1 MQTYH
6 DNPFEVS
13 RNQGDPD
20 LNDYYDA
27 VPAPSRSGGAF
38 NNIPLSVVPPSAG
51 ASVPYRSLN
60 GQSTDDLASGPPI
73 NRYGANPTNTRGF
86 GMASAGYS
94 PMGNDLNSGSHEP
107 KLGAYASGS
116 AWEAAPPKSSRK
128 KWMVMGGII
137 TIIAIIVIAVTAGVV
152 VSNSKKK
159 TNNLSSSG
167 SSTSSSPAAV
177 PSVVSQTNPNDPST
191 FVKDPNLHQSF
202 YGLAYTPYG
211 SQLPDCGNSLAAVIQ
226 DIQIM
231 SQLTTRVRI
240 YGADCNQSAL
250 LLEAIKQ
257 TKVNMT
263 VYLANYAV
271 ATDNG
276 TAYRRQR
283 DEINAA
289 VTTYGTAHIGGIS
302 VGNEFMLD
310 YLDDNDATDPNGA
323 VGNTGAA
330 ILIADIQDT
339 QSNLTTMGV
348 KIPVGTS
355 DAGAYFNNE
364 VMAAVD
370 YGMANVHPWFANVS
384 AQDGAAWTWTFF
396 EQTDVALSQS
406 LPNKPQMSIA
416 ETGWPTQSSDAGN
429 ASNGPS
435 TASEANLQIFLDTFV
450 CQANANGTEYFFF
463 EFADESWKDV
473 QFGGVE
479 GWWGMFHQNR
489 TMKNIQIPNCQ
500 AP

>member
-1 MQTYH
+1 
-6 DNPFEVS
+6 
-13 RNQGDPD
+13 
-20 LNDYYDA
+20 
-27 VPAPSRSGGAF
+27 
-38 NNIPLSVVPPSAG
+38 
-51 ASVPYRSLN
+51 
-60 GQSTDDLASGPPI
+60 
-73 NRYGANPTNTRGF
+73 
-86 GMASAGYS
+86 
-94 PMGNDLNSGSHEP
+94 
-107 KLGAYASGS
+107 
-116 AWEAAPPKSSRK
+116 
-128 KWMVMGGII
+128 
-137 TIIAIIVIAVTAGVV
+137 
-152 VSNSKKK
+152 
-159 TNNLSSSG
+159 
-167 SSTSSSPAAV
+167 
-177 PSVVSQTNPNDPST
+177 
-191 FVKDPNLHQSF
+191 
-202 YGLAYTPYG
+202 LAYTPYG

-250 LLEAIKQ
+250 VLEAIKQ

-263 VYLANYAV
+263 VYLANYAL

-289 VTTYGTAHIGGIS
+289 ITTYGVDHIGGVS

-330 ILIADIQDT
+330 ILIADIQNT
-339 QSNLTTMGV
+339 MSNFTTMGV
-348 KIPVGTS
+348 TLPVGTS

-364 VMAAVD
+364 VMAVAD

-384 AQDGAAWTWTFF
+384 AQGAAAWTWTFF
-396 EQTDVALSQS
+396 EQTDIALSLS

-416 ETGWPTQSSDAGN
+416 ETGWPTESSDVSN
-429 ASNGPS
+429 ESNGPS

-479 GWWGMFHQNR
+479 GWWGLFHQNR
-489 TMKNIQIPNCQ
+489 TLKNIEIPNCQ